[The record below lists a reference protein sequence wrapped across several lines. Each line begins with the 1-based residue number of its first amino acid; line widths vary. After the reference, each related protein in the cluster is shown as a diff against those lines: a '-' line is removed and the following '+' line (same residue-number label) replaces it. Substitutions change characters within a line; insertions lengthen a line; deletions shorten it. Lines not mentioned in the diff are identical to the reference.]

1 MNVLRVWFLI
11 TFAVATLAFMP
22 EPRVQVIQPVADVSV
37 VEIPISE
44 SWDDAWED
52 RVDGSF
58 IYGQGPNL
66 YFEGFT
72 GFRFQDVPLPRNS
85 KIVSAYVNMT
95 ATDNCFTS
103 GGADKLWIRVER
115 NVNSAIFAQEPYNLS
130 SRDLYYVG
138 VEWRPDYADIGTS
151 IQTPDFGVLVEAVLK
166 RAGWEVGNSLVVL
179 VESLSGNCTVASFTN
194 GGYPPA
200 VLVLDYVP
208 VSTVDLP
215 SGEQGLYTQSAT
227 AGDVWISV
235 GLFLG
240 VVLCSFLA
248 IREMA

>member
-37 VEIPISE
+37 VEIPISQ

-52 RVDGSF
+52 VDGF

-66 YFEGFT
+66 YFEKVT
-72 GFRFQDVPLPRNS
+72 GFRFQIPLPRNS
-85 KIVSAYVNMT
+85 KIQSAHIDMT
-95 ATDNCFTS
+95 ATGGCFIS
-103 GGADKLWIRVER
+103 GGADRLWIRVER
-115 NVNSAIFAQEPYNLS
+115 NVDSNIFAQEPYNLS
-130 SRDLYYVG
+130 FRDLYLVG
-138 VEWRPDYADIGTS
+138 VEWRPDYVDVGES
-151 IQTPDFGVLVEAVLK
+151 METPDFGVLVEAILK
-166 RAGWEVGNSLVVL
+166 RSGWVSGNSLVVL
-179 VESLSGNCTVASFTN
+179 VESLSSSCTVASFN
-194 GGYPPA
+194 GDYPPA
-200 VLVLDYVP
+200 ALVLDYVP
-208 VSTVDLP
+208 TTTVDLP

-240 VVLCSFLA
+240 VVLCCFLA